1 MQCFLNF
8 YLMIRKSRPAS
19 PVAELV
25 NPEALKIRSR
35 NANMLGSVR
44 SRMKSETLK
53 GKLALVKKQAKKYSI
68 NNLSES
74 ESE

>member
-1 MQCFLNF
+1 
-8 YLMIRKSRPAS
+8 
-19 PVAELV
+19 
-25 NPEALKIRSR
+25 
-35 NANMLGSVR
+35 MLGSVR

-53 GKLALVKKQAKKYSI
+53 GKLALIKKQAKKYSI